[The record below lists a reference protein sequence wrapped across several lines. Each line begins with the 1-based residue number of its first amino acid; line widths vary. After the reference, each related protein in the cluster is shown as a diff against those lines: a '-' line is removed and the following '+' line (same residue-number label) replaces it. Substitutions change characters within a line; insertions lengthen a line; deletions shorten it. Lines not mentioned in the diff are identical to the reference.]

1 MSQSLS
7 PSAPEP
13 ATAPVSSQEL
23 IVTISDPSSQP
34 SPHVLARTQARFRE
48 SFKAIDYL
56 DLYRHIP
63 YYIVLMMGA
72 YIAFFF
78 LEKDYAYNLQPIYL
92 DSEHPKE
99 LWRTYTYS
107 LVHADTA
114 HLTNNC
120 ILFFTLGCILNVAHG
135 NLRIALLNT
144 LGSIGGAIAV
154 GFEWRY
160 RMDHAPSEF
169 TLYVWRVVGASGG
182 IYSLIGA
189 HAGNLSINW
198 AEMPFRYLH
207 LMMLLVM
214 ILTDVLLYVYEYNE
228 FISYSAHAGGFLTGA
243 LLGPLLLINVKER
256 KWEKYLQIT
265 CGALSIGYA
274 IAGLINFLVL

>member
-1 MSQSLS
+1 MSREEETRITIPIL
-7 PSAPEP
+7 P
-13 ATAPVSSQEL
+13 PVSQPPSQ
-23 IVTISDPSSQP
+23 
-34 SPHVLARTQARFRE
+34 HVLARTQARFRE
-48 SFKAIDYL
+48 SFKAVDYL

-63 YYIVLMMGA
+63 YYILLMMCT
-72 YIAFFF
+72 YIVFFF
-78 LEKDYAYNLQPIYL
+78 LEKDYDYNLQPIYL

-120 ILFFTLGCILNVAHG
+120 VLFFALGCILNVAHG
-135 NLRIALLNT
+135 NMRIALLNT

-160 RMDHAPSEF
+160 RMDHSSD
-169 TLYVWRVVGASGG
+169 TYQYLVVGASGG
-182 IYSLIGA
+182 IYSLMGA

-198 AEMPFRYLH
+198 SEMPFRYLH

-214 ILTDVLLYVYEYNE
+214 ITTDVLLYVYEYNE

-243 LLGPLLLINVKER
+243 LLGPLLLVNVKER
-256 KWEKYLQIT
+256 KWEKYLQVT